1 MLYICIISNKFDLKR
16 TIRVCHITNKLA
28 KSSFA
33 NSNLRSFLI
42 IVGLAGQTNCLSI
55 NSKTPSI
62 IKQNETKSVLIFV
75 EKFQFKKL
83 VLPSGSGWRWV
94 SPSFFRHLSFLPPS
108 HRNPLRWGEP
118 PFPWMEEDKIKKIIV
133 SSKSSL

>member
-42 IVGLAGQTNCLSI
+42 IVGLAGQTNCLPI
-55 NSKTPSI
+55 NSKTPSFV
-62 IKQNETKSVLIFV
+62 KQNETKSVLIFFL
-75 EKFQFKKL
+75 K
-83 VLPSGSGWRWV
+83 
-94 SPSFFRHLSFLPPS
+94 SFNL
-108 HRNPLRWGEP
+108 
-118 PFPWMEEDKIKKIIV
+118 
-133 SSKSSL
+133 KS